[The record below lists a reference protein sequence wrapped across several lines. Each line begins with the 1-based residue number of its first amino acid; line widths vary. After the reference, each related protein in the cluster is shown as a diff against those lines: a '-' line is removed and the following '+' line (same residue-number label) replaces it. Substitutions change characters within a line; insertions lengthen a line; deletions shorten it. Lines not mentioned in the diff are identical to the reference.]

1 MRILLDT
8 GVLLRFFNSNDP
20 LHLPVRKYVFEM
32 LGKDEV
38 RVAPQCIYEFM
49 VVATRSTI
57 EGGFG
62 KSTSDLTTAFD
73 RIKNTFLCEADPKE
87 LLDIWFNLVVHHKV
101 AGKQVHDAR
110 LVAYMN
116 CLAIDAIFTL
126 NPADFKRYGVNVL
139 SPELAS

>member
-20 LHLPVRKYVFEM
+20 LHLTVRKFVFEK

-38 RVAPQCIYEFM
+38 WVAPQCIYEFM
-49 VVATRSTI
+49 VVATRSTN

-62 KSTSDLTTAFD
+62 KSTSELTTVFE
-73 RIKNTFLCEADPKE
+73 RIKNTFLCEVDPKD
-87 LLDIWFNLVVHHKV
+87 LLEVLFDLVVRHKV
-101 AGKQVHDAR
+101 SGKQIHDTR

-116 CLAIDAIFTL
+116 CVGIGAILTL
-126 NPADFKRYGVNVL
+126 NPTDFKRYGVNVL